1 MSLTN
6 MTSHTHKQ
14 VLRTLHT
21 PLIIKLIDEH
31 EQVAACFDE
40 FNEKK
45 NRKMHSNPLV
55 SIYFVLN

>member
-1 MSLTN
+1 

-45 NRKMHSNPLV
+45 IEKCIAIPWYL
-55 SIYFVLN
+55 FTLF

>member
-45 NRKMHSNPLV
+45 IEKCIGIPWYL
-55 SIYFVLN
+55 FTLF